1 MRNKLFSPASAAV
14 LGLSLAAVLASGG
27 ALAQTSLSSQPSQQV
42 QARVISATQA
52 TDAQGRPGY
61 DVAYEYDGRRY
72 TTHTDSHPG
81 ATIPIEVNGYG
92 VAALPISSQSPG
104 EYTSQARNG
113 SPWDGVVPEQGM
125 VVSGGGAAPAPVYY
139 APPVVYSA
147 PVYAPPP
154 VYVAPAYGYGYGG
167 YGYAPYAY
175 PPIGLSLNLGY
186 SRGWGGGR
194 GRWR

>member
-1 MRNKLFSPASAAV
+1 MRNKLFSPASATV

-27 ALAQTSLSSQPSQQV
+27 AWAQTSLSSQPSQQV
-42 QARVISATQA
+42 QARVISATQV

-61 DVAYEYDGRRY
+61 EVAYEYEGRRY
-72 TTHTDSHPG
+72 TTHSDYHPG
-81 ATIPIEVNGYG
+81 ATIPIEVNAYG
-92 VAALPISSQSPG
+92 VAALPTSPQSPV
-104 EYTSQARNG
+104 EYASPARTR
-113 SPWDGVVPEQGM
+113 SPWESVVPERGV
-125 VVSGGGAAPAPVYY
+125 VVSGGGAPPAPVYY

-147 PVYAPPP
+147 PVYAPAP
-154 VYVAPAYGYGYGG
+154 VYVQPAYGYG

>member
-1 MRNKLFSPASAAV
+1 MRNKVFSPVSAAA
-14 LGLSLAAVLASGG
+14 LGLSLAALFASGG
-27 ALAQTSLSSQPSQQV
+27 AWAQTSLSSQPSQQV
-42 QARVISATQA
+42 QARVISATQV
-52 TDAQGRPGY
+52 TDAQGRLAY
-61 DVAYEYDGRRY
+61 DVAYEYNGRRY
-72 TTHTDSHPG
+72 TTRTENHPG
-81 ATIPIEVNGYG
+81 STIPIEVNGYG
-92 VAALPISSQSPG
+92 VAAMPVAPQAQFESGSQMAPG
-104 EYTSQARNG
+104 AA
-113 SPWDGVVPEQGM
+113 PWDNVVPEQGM

-147 PVYAPPP
+147 PVYAPAP
-154 VYVAPAYGYGYGG
+154 VYVAPAYGYGYG